1 MSARRWCACCFPAS
15 SGTAPVQNEHGA
27 SEWRPERPLL
37 RLRKEVPM
45 YPILYIIG
53 AIVVIVVVLRILGLF

>member
-1 MSARRWCACCFPAS
+1 
-15 SGTAPVQNEHGA
+15 VHNEHGA
-27 SEWRPERPLL
+27 PERGPERPLS
-37 RLRKEVPM
+37 RLSKEALM